1 MEQEDYSRREAG
13 TSGSCIPAAVLAPT
27 GNKHCSG
34 AVSGTDSESESEF
47 QSKIRG
53 NRVKHQFKWT
63 SEYEDMLEDLLIK
76 HSFDFRAASRDFI
89 KEINSEEQE
98 NFYTIDVKTLQLR
111 WTDIEI
117 RKYRLTSDKPTDES
131 DTQIDSS
138 SPREAPPAQVPAD
151 ERRVEIET
159 KAPV

>member
-13 TSGSCIPAAVLAPT
+13 SSGSCIPAAVLAPI
-27 GNKHCSG
+27 GSKNHSG

-63 SEYEDMLEDLLIK
+63 SEYEDMLEELLMK

-89 KEINSEEQE
+89 KGINSEDQE

-117 RKYRLTSDKPTDES
+117 RKYRLKA
-131 DTQIDSS
+131 DS
-138 SPREAPPAQVPAD
+138 PAA
-151 ERRVEIET
+151 
-159 KAPV
+159 